1 MLTLTYW
8 TPTLQSSD
16 CINHSEEYR
25 LNWIPLSP
33 IIIIIIIIITI
44 IIIII
49 IIYPMTSKSLDVN
62 SMKNIVKNQTL

>member
-25 LNWIPLSP
+25 LNLIPLSP
-33 IIIIIIIIITI
+33 IIIIIITI